1 MAVNLAKSA
10 AILKEKIVPVLLQ
23 AAANQLD
30 KREEKEGSL
39 QTPVRMFKD
48 RDSCGKES
56 RTMYRNLKT

>member
-23 AAANQLD
+23 AAANQLN
-30 KREEKEGSL
+30 KREEKEGNL

-48 RDSCGKES
+48 KDSFGKES
-56 RTMYRNLKT
+56 RTVYRKLKT

>member
-23 AAANQLD
+23 AAANQTE
-30 KREEKEGSL
+30 KREDRDGSF

-48 RDSCGKES
+48 KDSFGKES